1 MGSKLRHIGGLAG
14 GLVAALLVAVIALGA
29 ATGCSW
35 LGEPSSTENL
45 LVRYA
50 ANKDNDN
57 FVLDGRADLSL
68 AVSGLRTNLPITAHF
83 EVAGQAARGTVAI
96 DLSALGDGFGMVGFD
111 IRGEMV
117 GHDIIWYVRKQGS
130 TGLWSSSQVN
140 TSFSIDIPLIVDVL
154 SSSRFVRVA
163 YDTDERVCYELT
175 MPAASLLDAVMGMGD
190 ITTSFGA
197 LDQEAL
203 DAALGESKVH
213 VCFTKDCLACAVSCD
228 LAFTY
233 QDERIPVPVTVY
245 LNLEGNIDQYGHV
258 DPASAAVD
266 DDVRNNTFI
275 ADDPL
280 NVDGISDQVLGN
292 LR

>member
-1 MGSKLRHIGGLAG
+1 M
-14 GLVAALLVAVIALGA
+14 
-29 ATGCSW
+29 
-35 LGEPSSTENL
+35 
-45 LVRYA
+45 
-50 ANKDNDN
+50 
-57 FVLDGRADLSL
+57 
-68 AVSGLRTNLPITAHF
+68 
-83 EVAGQAARGTVAI
+83 
-96 DLSALGDGFGMVGFD
+96 
-111 IRGEMV
+111 
-117 GHDIIWYVRKQGS
+117 
-130 TGLWSSSQVN
+130 
-140 TSFSIDIPLIVDVL
+140 
-154 SSSRFVRVA
+154 RVA

-175 MPAASLLDAVMGMGD
+175 MPAAYLLDAVMGRGD

-233 QDERIPVPVTVY
+233 HDERIPVPVTVY

-258 DPASAAVD
+258 DPASVAVD